1 MLDIRLPML
10 SLTVVVVHVGRGR
23 FHDDGEAGLRCSR
36 RRLGWTDGGG
46 KREMHSVRK
55 PGARDTVRDDALLSN
70 DKER

>member
-23 FHDDGEAGLRCSR
+23 VHDGRKAGLKCR
-36 RRLGWTDGGG
+36 RWRLVWTDCGG
-46 KREMHSVRK
+46 KWEMHSVRE

-70 DKER
+70 DKGR